1 MFFDTL
7 AENAQLFL
15 LIFVRIIALVQIAP
29 LSSSSSIPQIAKI
42 GLALFA
48 TIAVFPMVQASGYPI
63 PDSGLLYAAILVGE
77 IMVGIIMGFILV
89 VIYAAFLLAGQ
100 YFSLQMGFG
109 ASQVFDPLAQIQIP
123 IMGQFINT
131 IAMLIFVLIGG
142 FQKIFLIGVQRS
154 FESVRVFDF
163 IVRRDYIFR
172 FFLGSLGDLF
182 KQALL
187 ISFPILGSLFLV
199 NVSMGLLAKAAPQMN
214 LLMMGFPVAIG
225 VAFIIIFLTLPFL
238 VETLGTVVDA
248 GFYRIM
254 ELLDTAKGAAEG
266 AAAGVVP

>member
-1 MFFDTL
+1 MFFDTI
-7 AENAQLFL
+7 AENSQLFL

-29 LSSSSSIPQIAKI
+29 LTSSSSIPQVAKI

-48 TIAVFPMVQASGYPI
+48 AIAVFPMVQQSGYPI
-63 PDSGLLYAAILVGE
+63 PDSGLLYAGILVGE
-77 IMVGIIMGFILV
+77 ILVGIILGFILV
-89 VIYAAFLLAGQ
+89 VVYAAFLLAGQ

-142 FQKIFLIGVQRS
+142 FQRIFIVGVQRS
-154 FESVRVFDF
+154 FETVRVFDF
-163 IVRRDYIFR
+163 IAQRNSIFR
-172 FFLGSLGDLF
+172 LFIGSLGELF

-187 ISFPILGSLFLV
+187 IAFPILGTLFLV

-225 VAFIIIFLTLPFL
+225 VAFIILFLTLPFL
-238 VETLGTVVDA
+238 VEALGMVIDG
-248 GFYRIM
+248 GFYKIL
-254 ELLDTAKGAAEG
+254 ELLDAARGAA
-266 AAAGVVP
+266 P